1 MIVNKLYFSTA
12 PFYRITNDSQSAQT
26 PCYAVVDDISQY
38 SSTEFD
44 KVYNKATDSWY
55 MKNNLNQYEQYGI
68 YDTTTGGTYY
78 EGKLAI
84 VDGYEYEYGN
94 GSWNNVGEISGS
106 TASLPNIPFTV
117 NYNAKNFDSST
128 NTFLKTSGQLANTDV
143 TLAGTVATVGED
155 YIEYIGDSGQNYGGA
170 ISGYQ
175 DYFNRTSSDPQLTI
189 IAKAIGSISCHLFS
203 NRYSTYNWMFRWYG
217 DKLTLHGN
225 GGEIGSI
232 EVSNDSANIA
242 SVRVNSNCHIYYNNW
257 TSSASTSPISFSY
270 GNTNTA
276 SSGLF
281 NGYGGLNNGECFIG
295 TFYWIYISQNELT
308 DEQIQQV
315 IAYNE
320 GNGQQTTYP
329 VYYEEL
335 DAPVDNLQF
344 ISLRSANAYQCP
356 YYGLNADISTE
367 PYIYTISNNWLPK
380 YDWVVMPNDYYCR
393 QGDKY
398 EKLEYSERQ
407 GDNTFIGLG
416 EYEFGELI
424 ETGSEDCSSLVP
436 SDYIELEYF
445 TVPYISYARS
455 VFYIKCKNNAAYD
468 YTIDFM
474 PLNWETGSYYK
485 HLLGGNDEGTNF
497 GKVYIYPLDNGWGSI
512 YYRTIASL
520 ANYNLSTRSG
530 NPLSGQYGFH
540 DNVKASVTLCYNEHI
555 LNNGAKIK
563 VENEGYPEYIGT
575 STSTTGSS
583 VAYDTEYDI
592 PLFTRAST
600 DTNGATFLPY
610 MRFYK
615 FQVYDTVNETDAYH
629 YVPVKRV
636 SDNKVGLFDIA
647 NQIFYAPT
655 AFDFEAGPEK

>member
-55 MKNNLNQYEQYGI
+55 MKNNLNQYEEYGI

-84 VDGYEYEYGN
+84 VDGYEYEYEN

-106 TASLPNIPFTV
+106 
-117 NYNAKNFDSST
+117 
-128 NTFLKTSGQLANTDV
+128 
-143 TLAGTVATVGED
+143 
-155 YIEYIGDSGQNYGGA
+155 
-170 ISGYQ
+170 
-175 DYFNRTSSDPQLTI
+175 
-189 IAKAIGSISCHLFS
+189 
-203 NRYSTYNWMFRWYG
+203 
-217 DKLTLHGN
+217 
-225 GGEIGSI
+225 
-232 EVSNDSANIA
+232 
-242 SVRVNSNCHIYYNNW
+242 
-257 TSSASTSPISFSY
+257 
-270 GNTNTA
+270 
-276 SSGLF
+276 
-281 NGYGGLNNGECFIG
+281 
-295 TFYWIYISQNELT
+295 
-308 DEQIQQV
+308 
-315 IAYNE
+315 
-320 GNGQQTTYP
+320 TYP

-445 TVPYISYARS
+445 TVPYISYATR
-455 VFYIKCKNNAAYD
+455 VFNIKCKNNAAYD

-474 PLNWETGSYYK
+474 PLNWETNSYYK

-512 YYRTIASL
+512 YNRTIASL
-520 ANYNLSTRSG
+520 ANYNLTTRSG

-600 DTNGATFLPY
+600 DTNGATYLPY